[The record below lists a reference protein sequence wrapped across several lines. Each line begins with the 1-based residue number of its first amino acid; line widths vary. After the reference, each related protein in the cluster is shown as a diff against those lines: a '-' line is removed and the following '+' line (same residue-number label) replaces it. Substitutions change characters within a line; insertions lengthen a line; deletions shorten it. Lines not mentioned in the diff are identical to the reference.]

1 MHCESQSRG
10 GVSLE
15 PKTKRF
21 TLTYALVQF
30 FYWFCYGTALSYASP
45 YLLSCGMSNTM
56 IGLISAA
63 ACALSVAAQPPLAAY
78 ADRQGSLSVKTL
90 VLILG
95 AGVLALGAGL
105 VFAYGKSAA
114 LNGLMLGAAI
124 LLVEICLPFVNALAT
139 ETINGGKPLNY
150 SFARGAGSVGY
161 AIMSLTIGRLIAKRG
176 EGALPFALTAFALLF
191 LAAVLLFPFVKRE
204 SPAAEKA
211 EFSGGPL
218 AFFRRYPAFAVTL
231 AGCVLIYVS
240 HVLIN
245 NFLYQIVVSKG
256 GGSEHM
262 GNSMALAGVLEVIT
276 MFSFSLLLKW
286 KDCGFWFRIS
296 GVFFTLKALGTLLAP
311 AMGALYLM
319 QLFQPLGWGLM
330 TVASVF
336 YVNSIMKDQDRI
348 KGQAYMAMA
357 LSVAT
362 ILASLG
368 GGWLID
374 AVSVNGMLIAA
385 ILCGGIGT
393 LIVMRKQKG

>member
-1 MHCESQSRG
+1 M
-10 GVSLE
+10 E
-15 PKTKRF
+15 PNKKKY

-45 YLLSCGMSNTM
+45 YLLACGMSNTM

-78 ADRQGSLSVKTL
+78 ADQAGSLSVKTL
-90 VLILG
+90 VLLLG
-95 AGVLALGAGL
+95 AGILALGGGL
-105 VFAYGKSAA
+105 IFAYGKTAA
-114 LNGLMLGAAI
+114 LNGLLLGAAI
-124 LLVEICLPFVNALAT
+124 LLVEISLPFVNALAT
-139 ETINGGKPLNY
+139 ETINGGKPLNF

-161 AIMSLTIGRLIAKRG
+161 AIMSIAIGQLIANRG
-176 EGALPFALTAFALLF
+176 EGALPWALTAFALLF
-191 LAAVLLFPFVKRE
+191 LTAVFFFPFAKRE
-204 SPAAEKA
+204 NPEVEKA
-211 EFSGGPL
+211 ELSGGPL
-218 AFFRRYPAFAVTL
+218 AFFRRYPAFATAL
-231 AGCVLIYVS
+231 AGCVLIYAS

-262 GNSMALAGVLEVIT
+262 GNSMALAGLLEVIT
-276 MFSFSLLLKW
+276 MFSFPLLLKW
-286 KDCGFWFRIS
+286 KDSGFWFRIS

-311 AMGALYLM
+311 TMGALYLM

-330 TVASVF
+330 TVACVF

-362 ILASLG
+362 ILASLC

-374 AVSVNGMLIAA
+374 AISVNGMLIAA
-385 ILCGGIGT
+385 VLCGGAGT
-393 LIVMRKQKG
+393 LIVMAAKKS